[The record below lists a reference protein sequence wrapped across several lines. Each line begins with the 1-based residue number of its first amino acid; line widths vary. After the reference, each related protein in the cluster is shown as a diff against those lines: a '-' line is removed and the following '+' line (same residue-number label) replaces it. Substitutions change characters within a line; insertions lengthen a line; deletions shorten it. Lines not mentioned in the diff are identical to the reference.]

1 MTHLSEEQL
10 ILHYYGEADSGDH
23 LAACPDCQSAYE
35 GLERLLSTVGSL
47 EAPEPALGFEG
58 RLWRRV
64 EARISPRRWFSWRTL
79 SLAASMAALLVV
91 AFLAGRFSQ
100 PPAPAPVVP
109 PEEVAES
116 PQVRERILMVAL
128 GEHLER
134 SQMVLVELANA
145 PKARSLDISNERL
158 FAEDLL
164 GSNRLYRQAAVSAG
178 EMGLADVLEDL
189 ERLLLEIAHSPSHV
203 SSSELND
210 IQRRMEAQGIIFKI
224 RAVET
229 QVRER
234 Y

>member
-23 LAACPDCQSAYE
+23 LAACPDCKSAYE

-64 EARISPRRWFSWRTL
+64 EARISPGRWFSWRTL

-100 PPAPAPVVP
+100 PPAPTPVVP

-116 PQVRERILMVAL
+116 PQVRERIL
-128 GEHLER
+128 ER

-145 PKARSLDISNERL
+145 PKTRSLDISNERE

-189 ERLLLEIAHSPSHV
+189 ERLLLEIAPHSPSRV
-203 SSSELND
+203 SSSELED

>member
-10 ILHYYGEADSGDH
+10 ILHYYGEADSGEH
-23 LAACPDCQSAYE
+23 LAACPACQSAYE

-100 PPAPAPVVP
+100 PPAPVVHP
-109 PEEVAES
+109 EVAES
-116 PQVRERILMVAL
+116 PRVRERILMVAL

-145 PKARSLDISNERL
+145 PKTRSLDISNERE

-178 EMGLADVLEDL
+178 EIGLADVLEDL
-189 ERLLLEIAHSPSHV
+189 ERLLLEIAHSPSRV
-203 SSSELND
+203 SSSELED